1 MLVSSKA
8 CIPKDMKYLET
19 SQIIPHKG
27 MSYTLYE
34 VEGVDQI
41 LRMLTFIPEMEEIH
55 IYPKPP
61 VKKLYKPEL
70 CKPISEESFLDLW
83 KKGEERKKGGA

>member
-1 MLVSSKA
+1 
-8 CIPKDMKYLET
+8 MKYLES

-34 VEGVDQI
+34 IEGEDQI
-41 LRMLTFIPEMEEIH
+41 KRMLTFIPENDEIH

-70 CKPISEESFLDLW
+70 CLEVNSEKFIELW
-83 KKGEERKKGGA
+83 ALGEKRKSS

>member
-1 MLVSSKA
+1 
-8 CIPKDMKYLET
+8 MKYLET
-19 SQIIPHKG
+19 SQIIPNKG

-34 VEGVDQI
+34 IEGEDQI
-41 LRMLTFIPEMEEIH
+41 VRMMTTIPDQDEIH

-70 CKPISEESFLDLW
+70 CKVIEETEFMGLW
-83 KKGEERKKGGA
+83 EMGEERKKNK

>member
-1 MLVSSKA
+1 
-8 CIPKDMKYLET
+8 MKYLES
-19 SQIIPHKG
+19 SQIIPAKG

-34 VEGVDQI
+34 TGDDFSI
-41 LRMLTFIPEMEEIH
+41 SRMLTYIPDMDEIH

-70 CKPISEESFLDLW
+70 CREVQESDFISLW
-83 KKGEERKKGGA
+83 QKGEERKKKDS

>member
-1 MLVSSKA
+1 
-8 CIPKDMKYLET
+8 MKYLET
-19 SQIIPHKG
+19 SQIIPSKG

-34 VEGVDQI
+34 IEGEDKI
-41 LRMLTFIPEMEEIH
+41 LRMLTFIPNTDELY

-70 CKPISEESFLDLW
+70 CKEINQKNFLELW
-83 KKGEERKKGGA
+83 KKGEERKKQNS